1 MSRLACTEM
10 RSVDFTMCLQALM
23 VMIYEG
29 IVANVLDYDYAPQSE
44 CIENRRVYLN
54 VSQVRGS
61 SQAPHSVCLSLR
73 YAHFVPVSR
82 FFRKMRDAH
91 ACSTYQRPLSP
102 SPMCAS
108 CVNQEGKSDVEFLRE
123 EELLNGLQVGAIT
136 LPIK

>member
-1 MSRLACTEM
+1 
-10 RSVDFTMCLQALM
+10 M

-73 YAHFVPVSR
+73 YAHFVSVSR
-82 FFRKMRDAH
+82 FFRTMRDLRDEHAH
-91 ACSTYQRPLSP
+91 IHIVTISQPLAYVCICVVIRRASRTWSSCERRSCSTDCR
-102 SPMCAS
+102 
-108 CVNQEGKSDVEFLRE
+108 
-123 EELLNGLQVGAIT
+123 
-136 LPIK
+136 